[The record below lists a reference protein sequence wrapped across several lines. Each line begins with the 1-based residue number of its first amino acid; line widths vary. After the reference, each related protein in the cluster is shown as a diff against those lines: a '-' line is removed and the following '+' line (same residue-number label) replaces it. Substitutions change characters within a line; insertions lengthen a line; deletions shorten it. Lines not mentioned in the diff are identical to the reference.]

1 MESELLANP
10 RRAVATAAD
19 RKLWLETYHKRISR
33 LRSALRRDPSAKDE
47 LAAVLNEAED
57 VYSRLLQVLLHEHLG
72 DEDEACARALGS
84 DGVSRRFVVLA
95 SAPSAS
101 DDEAI
106 RTTCAR
112 CLVYLG
118 DIRRYRCIHLRTACK
133 AGAEGSV
140 LASVPPLEL
149 LGCQHG
155 EFQPAARCYQ
165 RALRLSLAHA
175 GSAHNQLAVLS
186 ETVGD
191 RATAVMHYL
200 CALSAERPFEVAREN
215 MARLISKV
223 PAPHASNPSSAA
235 AAVDCACCALGRLF
249 ADASDASVGDISST
263 LNEAITRVAGHAL
276 KRTLSA
282 CAAQPLL
289 LSAVCLAHKAI
300 GDVSDAAPR
309 MTELQSTSA
318 TALLDLVNALEPL
331 LQSPAN
337 TLDTA
342 CEPHGA
348 DESARCALLD
358 VLDADT
364 SGESA
369 EITRDEVRPLGAGE
383 PLRSLMQVCDT
394 LRGVLPALMWVC
406 VNPRILTNSPL
417 ASTTAFARALVS
429 LWTRTKA
436 ETWSSTRQPATM
448 RNAAITPLHLSLVS
462 LQPVAITLSGILRG
476 NRKDGAA
483 TAATAATQAVGEPM
497 AGDLASIAAVEEGLR
512 GEVRHYISLL
522 ARSPEMPQAVS
533 ELLHPVVDSFGVPL
547 AAQPAATN
555 ANISQAQLVAPPRTT
570 DVAAPLQEPDDT
582 APYQRIY
589 QTSGAAKRVRIWPR
603 PFGFVPANAGPRAT
617 QDVDKQA
624 DVLPG
629 EAVAYSWLTSRP
641 QT

>member
-1 MESELLANP
+1 M
-10 RRAVATAAD
+10 RTM
-19 RKLWLETYHKRISR
+19 
-33 LRSALRRDPSAKDE
+33 
-47 LAAVLNEAED
+47 
-57 VYSRLLQVLLHEHLG
+57 LG
-72 DEDEACARALGS
+72 LSWRH
-84 DGVSRRFVVLA
+84 
-95 SAPSAS
+95 
-101 DDEAI
+101 
-106 RTTCAR
+106 
-112 CLVYLG
+112 
-118 DIRRYRCIHLRTACK
+118 RRYRCIHLRTACK

-140 LASVPPLEL
+140 LASYLRSSSWGVSTATR
-149 LGCQHG
+149 
-155 EFQPAARCYQ
+155 PAARCYQ
-165 RALRLSLAHA
+165 RALRLSLAQRKRTTSSRSCLRLWA
-175 GSAHNQLAVLS
+175 
-186 ETVGD
+186 

-235 AAVDCACCALGRLF
+235 AAVDWACCALGRLF
-249 ADASDASVGDISST
+249 ADALDASVGDISST
-263 LNEAITRVAGHAL
+263 LHEAITRVAGHAL
-276 KRTLSA
+276 KRTLPA

-318 TALLDLVNALEPL
+318 AALLDLVNALEPL

-342 CEPHGA
+342 CEPHGV

-369 EITRDEVRPLGAGE
+369 EVARDEVRPLGAGE

-417 ASTTAFARALVS
+417 ASTTAFARALAS

-497 AGDLASIAAVEEGLR
+497 AGDLASIAAVEGGLR

-570 DVAAPLQEPDDT
+570 DVAAPLRPDDT

-603 PFGFVPANAGPRAT
+603 PFGFVPANAGPRAA

-641 QT
+641 HQP